1 MKRVK
6 RSFDDYVAYFREG
19 ALNDREIA
27 VRLGVSRVNVWRMR
41 QKWESGEI
49 SVNEDSRVTISEDTF
64 EYLVAQT
71 FKSEVK
77 AKKVK
82 GELDLERS
90 NLELGFIRAFKQY
103 SSIELASM
111 LSKIDDLRFKIDS
124 LNKQCN
130 KKNAKCVNEN
140 INSLKVEL
148 NDLIKECSIRE
159 MELYYECMKR
169 LAAAHEVDSKSNKGY
184 DHSIYAFIKG
194 IIPIGR
200 VLKINNKNG
209 ANIITFNN

>member
-19 ALNDREIA
+19 SLNDGEIA
-27 VRLGVSRVNVWRMR
+27 AKLGVSRVNVWRMR
-41 QKWESGEI
+41 QKWESGETF
-49 SVNEDSRVTISEDTF
+49 VNKNSRVTISEDTF
-64 EYLVAQT
+64 EHLVAQT
-71 FKSEVK
+71 FRSEVK

-124 LNKQCN
+124 LNKQFN
-130 KKNAKCVNEN
+130 KKNAKYVNEE
-140 INSLKVEL
+140 ISILKSEL

-169 LAAAHEVDSKSNKGY
+169 LAAAHEVDSKSNYKNSKG
-184 DHSIYAFIKG
+184 HK
-194 IIPIGR
+194 
-200 VLKINNKNG
+200 
-209 ANIITFNN
+209 

>member
-6 RSFDDYVAYFREG
+6 RSYDDYVAYFIEG
-19 ALNDREIA
+19 TLNDGEIA
-27 VRLGVSRVNVWRMR
+27 ARLGVSKVNVWRMR
-41 QKWESGEI
+41 RKWESGETF
-49 SVNEDSRVTISEDTF
+49 VNENSRVTISEDTF
-64 EYLVAQT
+64 EHLVAQT
-71 FKSEVK
+71 FRSEVK

-124 LNKQCN
+124 LNKQSSN
-130 KKNAKCVNEN
+130 ENEKCVSEE
-140 INSLKVEL
+140 INSLKSEL

-159 MELYYECMKR
+159 MELYYECMKK
-169 LAAAHEVDSKSNKGY
+169 LTAAHEVESKSNYKG
-184 DHSIYAFIKG
+184 SKG
-194 IIPIGR
+194 H
-200 VLKINNKNG
+200 K
-209 ANIITFNN
+209 

>member
-6 RSFDDYVAYFREG
+6 RSFDDYIAYFREG
-19 ALNDREIA
+19 SLNDGEIA
-27 VRLGVSRVNVWRMR
+27 IRLGVSRVNVWRMR
-41 QKWESGEI
+41 QKWESGET
-49 SVNEDSRVTISEDTF
+49 SANENSRVTISEDTF
-64 EYLVAQT
+64 EHLVAQT

-103 SSIELASM
+103 STIELASM
-111 LSKIDDLRFKIDS
+111 LSKIDDLKYEIDFLS
-124 LNKQCN
+124 KEYN
-130 KKNAKCVNEN
+130 KKSKNDVNEK
-140 INSLKVEL
+140 INSLKIEL

-169 LAAAHEVDSKSNKGY
+169 LAAAHEVESKSNYKSSKGY
-184 DHSIYAFIKG
+184 K
-194 IIPIGR
+194 
-200 VLKINNKNG
+200 
-209 ANIITFNN
+209 